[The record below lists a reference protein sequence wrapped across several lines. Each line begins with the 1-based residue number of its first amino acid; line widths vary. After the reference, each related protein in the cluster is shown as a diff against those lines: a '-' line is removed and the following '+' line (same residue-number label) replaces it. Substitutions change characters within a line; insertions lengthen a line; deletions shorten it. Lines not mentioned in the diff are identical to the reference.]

1 MKYYYILIDKL
12 EKTIS
17 LREYESPESCYAREM
32 KKVQIEYKLEQF
44 HTWQIESRFK
54 ILHNETKD
62 FIDYE
67 TIYKYARKYK
77 EV

>member
-17 LREYESPESCYAREM
+17 LREYENPESCYAREM

-44 HTWQIESRFK
+44 HTWQIETRFK
-54 ILHNETKD
+54 ILHNETKNY
-62 FIDYE
+62 IDYE
-67 TIYKYARKYK
+67 TLYKYARKYK